1 MQQRATRKK
10 KPGPNPNNNPRKRP
24 QCVSKTQ
31 KPPKGRRRKR
41 TISIENRSMK
51 ALLNS
56 LKFIRLFIKF
66 LFDKSIEN
74 TPV

>member
-10 KPGPNPNNNPRKRP
+10 KPGPNPNNLGKRP

-56 LKFIRLFIKF
+56 LKFIRLFSLKF